1 MSESDTNPALY
12 NSRIIDTY
20 IKLIRHKYSF
30 INVSDLLSYARMEP
44 HEVADQGHWFTQEQI
59 DRFHERLVQLT
70 GKTNIAREA
79 GRYSASPEAIG
90 VMRQYVLGLMGPAKV
105 YDIIG
110 KTTANFTRSSRYE
123 STRLARNRYEIKVIP
138 NEGVCENRYQCE
150 NRKGF
155 FEAISIIFNNKLPRI
170 EHPECMF
177 EGGDICRYII
187 SWDTTTSDLW
197 KRFRLFLG
205 VFFSSAIIPCSFF
218 LPVTTLLFLLLG
230 IVIILFSYTYVI
242 DRLEKK
248 ELKTTINNLRGSSD
262 DLLNQI
268 EINYNHA
275 LMINEIGQ
283 AISRPTDIEEVLRE
297 VIAILKNRLGYD
309 RSMILLADKKNS
321 RLRYRAGYG
330 YSAQQ
335 TKMLNATSFHLDR
348 KEGRG
353 VFVASFHQ
361 RKPFLINDMDD
372 IEGLLTPRSVE
383 FARKLKA
390 RSFICCPIIC
400 DGDSIGI
407 LVVDN
412 YKSKKLLVQSDM
424 SLLMGI
430 APMVGVSI
438 RNAGLLESRDRMF
451 RSTIKTLSASIDA
464 RDPLTAGHSA
474 KVTEY
479 ALGICKEMGYAKEFC
494 HMLQIAALLHDYG
507 KIGVPDAILKKPG
520 KLTEDERVV
529 VRLHARKTEE
539 ILKQIDF
546 EGIFKKVPETAGS
559 HHERVDGLGYPR
571 GLKGD
576 KILLGAKIIAVA
588 DYIEAL
594 TAKRHYRDPMP
605 FADALKLLR
614 EKSGRYFEKELVDAF
629 FRYYDKTHRSRSK
642 AKPLQLVSPA
652 NG

>member
-1 MSESDTNPALY
+1 MKENGTNPPIY
-12 NSRIIDTY
+12 NSRIIDAY

-30 INVSDLLSYARMEP
+30 INVSDLLGYAGMEP

-59 DRFHERLVQLT
+59 DRFHKRLVQLT

-90 VMRQYVLGLMGPAKV
+90 VMRQYVLGMMSPARV
-105 YDIIG
+105 YETIG
-110 KTTANFTRSSRYE
+110 KATANFTRSCRYE
-123 STRLARNRYEIKVIP
+123 STRLARNKYEIKVIP
-138 NEGVCENRYQCE
+138 KKGIRENRCQCE

-155 FEAISIIFNNKLPRI
+155 FEAISVIFNNKLPKI
-170 EHPECMF
+170 EHPECLF
-177 EGGDICRYII
+177 KGGSMCRYII
-187 SWDTTTSDLW
+187 TWDITTSDLW

-205 VFFSSAIIPCSFF
+205 VFLSAALVPCSFF
-218 LPVTTLLFLLLG
+218 LPTTTLAFLVLG
-230 IVIILFSYTYVI
+230 IIIILFSYTYVI
-242 DRLEKK
+242 DRLEKR
-248 ELKTTINNLRGSSD
+248 ELKTTINNLRSSGD

-283 AISRPTDIEEVLRE
+283 AISRPTHIEEVLHE

-309 RSMILLADKKNS
+309 RSMILLADAENT
-321 RLRYRAGYG
+321 RLTYRAGYG
-330 YSAQQ
+330 YSDKQ
-335 TKMLNATSFHLDR
+335 TELLKQTSFHLH
-348 KEGRG
+348 KTEGRG
-353 VFVASFHQ
+353 IFVTSFHEQ
-361 RKPFLINDMDD
+361 KPFLINDLDD
-372 IEGLLTPRSVE
+372 IAGLLSPRSVE
-383 FARKLKA
+383 FAKKLGA

-400 DGDSIGI
+400 DGTSIGI
-407 LVVDN
+407 LAVDN
-412 YKSKKLLVQSDM
+412 YKSKRLLVQSDM

-451 RSTIKTLSASIDA
+451 KSTIKTLSASIDA

-520 KLTEDERVV
+520 KLTDEERVI
-529 VRLHARKTEE
+529 VRLHAQRTEE
-539 ILKQIDF
+539 ILNQIDF
-546 EGIFKKVPETAGS
+546 EGIFKKIPKTAGS

-605 FADALKLLR
+605 FHEALQLLR
-614 EKSGRYFEKELVDAF
+614 EKSGKYFEKELVDAF
-629 FRYYDKTHRSRSK
+629 FRYYEKTHPNASEEK
-642 AKPLQLVSPA
+642 TLHLVS
-652 NG
+652 GGVQ